1 MRGWALAQAG
11 EIEEGIA
18 QMRAGV
24 EATRALGPIFLPYF
38 LGSLAEGYV
47 KAGRVDL
54 ALDNLAET
62 LAAVESTGERFYE
75 AELRR
80 LPGELLLAARRDETG
95 AEQCFQMALEI
106 ARRQSALD
114 VRASSDE

>member
-1 MRGWALAQAG
+1 VGFGPGGRDRGG
-11 EIEEGIA
+11 H
-18 QMRAGV
+18 RADACGV

-47 KAGRVDL
+47 NAGRVHF
-54 ALDNLAET
+54 ALDNLAEA

-80 LPGELLLAARRDETG
+80 LQGELLLAARIGPRTR
-95 AEQCFQMALEI
+95 L
-106 ARRQSALD
+106 L
-114 VRASSDE
+114 